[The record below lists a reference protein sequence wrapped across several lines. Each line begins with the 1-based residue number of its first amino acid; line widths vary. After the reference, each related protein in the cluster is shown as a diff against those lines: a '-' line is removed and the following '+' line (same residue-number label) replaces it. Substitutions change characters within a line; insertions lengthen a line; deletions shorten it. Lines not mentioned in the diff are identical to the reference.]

1 MDAVAHLTFAFLGA
15 IIINRKWKLD
25 RFLFLCIIA
34 AGDLPDIDTNIFG
47 LFGYDASTLHGG
59 PTHTILG
66 VFIIALI
73 IAAIFWLIES
83 LWISNSRSP
92 GVKEDK
98 TAWNS
103 RRLEQFLILAF
114 IGGLIHLGVD
124 ILNTSNEYA
133 RDHHLYLWPFSDYSF
148 HLDLM
153 LAGMPDNRM
162 DAWQFRPLVYVIMLI
177 TTLFLLAMVWVLHIK
192 SNRHLWDAIYSDK
205 QYYLE
210 ENEPT
215 TLLRKIQKYLDEHK
229 GVLNMIVLIAWTL
242 WFVESIYGLVSILI
256 IGE

>member
-15 IIINRKWKLD
+15 LIINKKWKLD
-25 RFLFLCIIA
+25 RFLFVIIIA
-34 AGDLPDIDTNIFG
+34 AGDLPDIDTQFFG
-47 LFGYDASTLHGG
+47 LLGYDNLHGG

-73 IAAIFWLIES
+73 IAVIFWLMES
-83 LWISNSRSP
+83 IWINRNESP

-98 TAWNS
+98 NAWDLK
-103 RRLEQFLILAF
+103 RLEQFIIFAF

-124 ILNTSNEYA
+124 IFNTSNETA
-133 RDHHLYLWPFSDYSF
+133 RYHHLYLWPFSDYSF

-162 DAWQFRPLVYVIMLI
+162 DAWQFPPLVYSIMLI
-177 TTLFLLAMVWVLHIK
+177 ISLILLTSLLMLHFK
-192 SNRHLWDAIYSDK
+192 SDRHLWDAIYSDK
-205 QYYLE
+205 QYYLQ
-210 ENEPT
+210 ENEPI
-215 TLLRKIQKYLDEHK
+215 TLFRKIQRFLDEHK
-229 GVLNMIVLIAWTL
+229 KFLNIIVLIAWTA
-242 WFVESIYGLVSILI
+242 WFFYSIYGLVMALL